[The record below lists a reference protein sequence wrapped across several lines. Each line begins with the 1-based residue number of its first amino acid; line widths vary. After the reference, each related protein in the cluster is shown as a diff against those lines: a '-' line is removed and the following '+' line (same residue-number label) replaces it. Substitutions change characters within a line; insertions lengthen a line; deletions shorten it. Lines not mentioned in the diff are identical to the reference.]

1 MLDRDAR
8 VRVEAIRSFAKLKA
22 DVPEAAGALVACM
35 RDDDI
40 EVRRDALRQAVR
52 WAPAGEERAAFS
64 EALVASFASGDREVR
79 RLASEAMA
87 AQAPEALAHPP
98 PQLEPR
104 QDPAADPVVALLLR
118 GRPD

>member
-52 WAPAGEERAAFS
+52 WAPAGEERAAVS
-64 EALVASFASGDREVR
+64 ETPVASLASGDREGGG
-79 RLASEAMA
+79 LASEARGA
-87 AQAPEALAHPP
+87 AAG
-98 PQLEPR
+98 
-104 QDPAADPVVALLLR
+104 
-118 GRPD
+118 GRPGNVDKLRARVARRTARAATRSRCF